1 MNDFSDLIVED
12 QKINWYPGHMAKTLR
27 QLKEKAQLADLFVIV
42 LDARAPISSYNDTFD
57 EIEKNKPRLFLISKK
72 DLGDLNKLE
81 KIKERFASQDNVML
95 VDLKKENTRNL
106 ILKRIEKLLIPKRLQ
121 ERKKGLLKPRL
132 RVFVVGVPNSGKS
145 TLINLLAKAK
155 KTKVGNMAGITRGQQ
170 WVNVGDIQLLDT
182 PGLLWPNLDD
192 QNVAIKLAIIGAIK
206 RDVIPLDLLFNL
218 SYSMASSFYPDKL
231 KAMNLEPAFTS
242 VDIYSQLI
250 KMFERS
256 NLTRKNFENELD
268 KLRLMF
274 YETCRNW
281 TGVTYD

>member
-106 ILKRIEKLLIPKRLQ
+106 ILKKIEKLLIPKRLQ

>member
-72 DLGDLNKLE
+72 DLGDINKLK

-192 QNVAIKLAIIGAIK
+192 QNVAVKLAIIGAIK